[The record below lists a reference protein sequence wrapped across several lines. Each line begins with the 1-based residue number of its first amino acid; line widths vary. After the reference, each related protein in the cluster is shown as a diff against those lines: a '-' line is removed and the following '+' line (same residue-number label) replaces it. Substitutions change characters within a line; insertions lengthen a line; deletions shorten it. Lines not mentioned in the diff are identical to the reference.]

1 MNRDLQIELRRRASD
16 IAVPKIDRIVMLAA
30 TERKVSEYDSVGL
43 AKELSQALQWIT
55 KDIGLRNISEEDR
68 RYMVI
73 RTGELLKRYYG
84 WMTLRDF
91 RLAFELTLTGELDEY
106 LPKGKDGQ
114 PERGHFQNFSAEYI
128 CRILNAYKQRRR
140 GVLAKVEQP
149 QPVALL
155 DSGQKKRLEAKAR
168 QNLLDA
174 YRHYCDTGQVQITR
188 IQEVV
193 FYGILSDNGLA
204 APVEVTEE
212 ERREVV
218 ERAALELLMKGASYN
233 EISRYKQDGQK
244 IERQAYYSA
253 RRKAIEQ
260 TFAELK
266 DNGTRL
272 EEFIR
277 NEG

>member
-1 MNRDLQIELRRRASD
+1 MNKDLQIELRRKASD

-168 QNLLDA
+168 QNLLNA
-174 YRHYCDTGQVQITR
+174 YRYYCETGKMDITP
-188 IQEVV
+188 IQEIV
-193 FYGILSDNGLA
+193 FYWILSDNGLA
-204 APVEVTEE
+204 APVEVTEA
-212 ERREVV
+212 ERKEVIG
-218 ERAALELLMKGASYN
+218 RAVLELQMKGASYN

-244 IERQAYYSA
+244 IERQAYYYA
-253 RRKAIEQ
+253 RRKAIER

-272 EEFIR
+272 EELIR